1 MRPIRT
7 HFGVFLFSFL
17 AFPLFSQT
25 QIAGIINQYA
35 KVNGIENCEAKL
47 TVDNPSAFVA
57 GDQVLLIQMKG
68 AVININN
75 SSSFGNIENVGSA
88 GFYEINEVL
97 SVSGNNIYLK
107 FEPLHDYTPANSLQL
122 VTLPTYNM
130 VEVIGNLKAKPW
142 DGETGGVLILDANNL
157 LLQASIEVSGTGF
170 RGAEK
175 QEVVSNCNFLTNAD
189 AYFYPAG
196 NWRGS
201 PKGEGIAELL
211 PAKELGRGAQA
222 NGGGGGND
230 HNSGGGGGGN
240 IAAGGVGGEQ
250 NVSGFG
256 CDGNFPGWGG
266 KACPPDQARLY
277 LGGGGGAGHFDD
289 TGAGSSGGNGGGIA
303 IIIAQTIEAN
313 GFSILANG
321 SKPSVAQ
328 GDGAGG
334 GGAGGTILLKSN
346 SIIGALNIEAKGGGG
361 GDVNNT
367 PDRCNG
373 VGGGGSGGRFI
384 TNVSNFAQVNL
395 AGGQPGVNNVASSQC
410 SSPSNGGEP
419 GKNGSQS
426 NLGNM
431 AIAQNEIQPVEIIE
445 QPVDVLT
452 CVELQVDIN
461 FQVLGNNLSYQW
473 QVNDGTGWQNVPIS
487 PNYSGA
493 QSSGLTLL
501 AATSAMDGFQFR
513 CGVFSPCTANFYS
526 DEVALEIIQ
535 LPEAAFNALPLGNDS
550 FNFQNTSLNATS
562 FLWDFGDGNT
572 SAETNPTHVY
582 TNQGTYQVTL
592 TSFNNCGQSVVTLA
606 VSTEALPLAHFTAD
620 LVAGCNPLTVQFQN
634 QSSGSNLNGFNWEF
648 PGGVPAFSTEENPI
662 VTYDLPGIYPV
673 TLTAS
678 SSLGSD
684 TYELPDF
691 IEVHLTPS
699 ADFSFSIDENTVQF
713 TNSST
718 GGSFYHWDF
727 GDGNIS
733 QSANPAHEY
742 TNLGVYDVDL
752 TASNPYCGS
761 SISYQVFIEVS
772 VTDAEISDSK
782 IQVSPNPTT
791 DFFMVKLP
799 QDALTLT
806 KMRLMNSMGG
816 TLQTLDFQAANAE
829 VDLTRYAPGIYF
841 VEILNGKHSVI
852 AKVAKL

>member
-35 KVNGIENCEAKL
+35 KVSGIENCEAKL
-47 TVDNPSAFVA
+47 TVDNPSAFIA

-68 AVININN
+68 AVINTNN
-75 SSSFGNIENVGSA
+75 SSSFGDIENVGSA

-97 SVSGNNIYLK
+97 SVSGNNVYLK
-107 FEPLHDYTPANSLQL
+107 FEPLHDYAPANSLQL

-130 VEVIGNLKAKPW
+130 AEVIGDLKAKPW

-157 LLQASIEVSGTGF
+157 LLQASIDVSGTGF

-313 GFSILANG
+313 GFSIFANG

-419 GKNGSQS
+419 GKDGAQS

-431 AIAQNEIQPVEIIE
+431 AIAQNEILPVEIIE
-445 QPVDVLT
+445 QPANVVT
-452 CVELQVDIN
+452 CVGLPVELT
-461 FQVLGNNLSYQW
+461 FQVLGSNLSYQW

-493 QSSGLTLL
+493 QSSELTLL

-513 CGVFSPCTANFYS
+513 CGVFSPCTLNFYS

-535 LPEAAFNALPLGNDS
+535 LPEAAFNALPLGNGS

-582 TNQGTYQVTL
+582 TNQGTFQVTL
-592 TSFNNCGQSVVTLA
+592 TSFNNCGQSVLTLA

-742 TNLGVYDVDL
+742 SNLGVYDVDL

-772 VTDAEISDSK
+772 ATDAEIADSK
-782 IQVSPNPTT
+782 IQISPNPTT

-829 VDLTRYAPGIYF
+829 VDLTGYAPGIYF
-841 VEILNGKHSVI
+841 VEILNGKHFVI
-852 AKVAKL
+852 AKVVKL